1 MNCIIEIKE
10 QNISLINIAN
20 IFLLLQIYHSNYI
33 IRRWNKEILKKIS
46 LFQKNNVLSDNI
58 GLVVEVIHDNDIYFI
73 KKYNISNISC
83 NYKNIKLTDIHKLQN
98 LNVYILAYTV
108 NTTQMKNKL
117 FSMGVNYVYSD
128 YPNI

>member
-33 IRRWNKEILKKIS
+33 ITSFNKEILKKIS
-46 LFQKNNVLSDNI
+46 LFQKNNDLSYNI
-58 GLVVEVIHDNDIYFI
+58 GLIVEVIHDNDIYFI

-108 NTTQMKNKL
+108 NTIQIKNNL